1 MRVVTSRASTK
12 TGSSVKSTTPSV
24 KPQTPIP
31 KSTTISPS
39 IRHPQ
44 LVSPSSSR
52 PSSRGST
59 HSTARSRLTIST
71 NKTGTHRPH
80 HGLLLALLHDPFW
93 GGAVRPISTTS
104 TAMENTSAYRTAS
117 TKSPASTPTART
129 HRTSQR

>member
-24 KPQTPIP
+24 KSQTPIR
-31 KSTTISPS
+31 KSTTISP
-39 IRHPQ
+39 ICTPP
-44 LVSPSSSR
+44 VSPSSSR
-52 PSSRGST
+52 PSSRGSA
-59 HSTARSRLTIST
+59 HSTACSRLTIST

-80 HGLLLALLHDPFW
+80 HGLLLALLHDPFR

-104 TAMENTSAYRTAS
+104 TAMENRSAYRTAS
-117 TKSPASTPTART
+117 TKSSPASTPTART